1 MLSSICLE
9 PHSPAKYSIIWL
21 HGLGANGDDFADIVP
36 DLELAHLPIRFIF
49 PHAPT
54 LPITMNGG
62 YIMPAWYDIVAL
74 EKANRVVD
82 NLGIAHSI
90 AKIEALIQQEIKQ
103 GVLSENIFLVG
114 FSQGGVIA
122 LLTGLTGDYKIG
134 GILALSTYLP
144 AWDIWQAKLR
154 PEIEKLPIMVM
165 HGTQDTV
172 VPFSAAQQIIE
183 CLGGI
188 NQSHQ
193 FLSYTMGHSV
203 CAQQL
208 QDISQWVNRQINE

>member
-1 MLSSICLE
+1 MLKSICLE

-74 EKANRVVD
+74 DKANRVVD
-82 NLGIAHSI
+82 NQGIAHSI
-90 AKIEALIQQEIKQ
+90 AQIEALIQLEINQ
-103 GVLSENIFLVG
+103 GVPAEQIFLVG

-122 LLTGLTGDYKIG
+122 LLTGLTGKFKLG

-144 AWDIWQAKLR
+144 AWNIWQAKLR
-154 PEIEKLPIMVM
+154 PDVEKLPIMVM

-172 VPFSAAQQIIE
+172 IPLSAAQHIIQT
-183 CLGGI
+183 LNDI
-188 NQSHQ
+188 NQSHE

-203 CAQQL
+203 CAEEL
-208 QDISQWVNRQINE
+208 QDISRWLNRQISK